1 MADFL
6 TEVGGKLDAIG
17 SRLDELF
24 EKKDDQ
30 GNYNWSTEELDE
42 FHAKEK
48 EARDLQQKKAEFLER
63 KAKEDEH
70 KGRQASLR
78 AVNRPLMGAIDE
90 GPIGGDLMA
99 RLGLGGRQVSATD
112 AFVKSVLET
121 ADFKENF
128 RPNRPFS
135 IKLKDFDL
143 RPLLAEAKTVM
154 TTATGFAPASV
165 RTGPNVAYA
174 VRRPMIA
181 DLIPQ
186 DNVGPQNG
194 VRYMEETTWTNS
206 AAAVAEGA
214 SKPESAFGWTE
225 RTVTIEVIAT
235 TIPVTEQQLEDIPQI
250 EAILRNRL
258 GTQVALSEENY
269 LLNGTGTSPQIQG
282 FLTKS
287 GTLTQAAGSDPTPDV
302 ILKAMV
308 QVQTTG
314 FANPTGVVLHPTNYM
329 NMRLLRTADGIYI
342 FGSPAGP
349 ANVTIW
355 GMEPVVTPAMTSG
368 SGLVGDFRDYSHI
381 SRRKEF
387 VIDIGWVNDD
397 FKRNQRTMRAEERLS
412 LEIYRPA
419 AFAVLSGLV

>member
-1 MADFL
+1 MADFE
-6 TEVGGKLDAIG
+6 TETKGKLLAVRT
-17 SRLDELF
+17 RLAEMF
-24 EKKDDQ
+24 GKKDENGD
-30 GNYNWSTEELDE
+30 YAWTKEDLEEHE
-42 FHAKEK
+42 AKEK
-48 EARDLQQKKAEFLER
+48 EAADLQGRLNEYLDR
-63 KAKEDEH
+63 KAREQDNEKSA
-70 KGRQASLR
+70 ASLR
-78 AVNRPLMGAIDE
+78 AVNRPMMGAIDE
-90 GPIGGDLMA
+90 GPVGAELMA
-99 RLGLGGRQVSATD
+99 RLGLGGRQVTATD
-112 AFVKSVLET
+112 AFVKAILDT
-121 ADFKENF
+121 PDFKENF

-143 RPLLAEAKTVM
+143 RPFLAEAKTVM
-154 TTATGFAPASV
+154 TTAAGFAPPSI

-194 VRYMEETTWTNS
+194 VRYMEETTWTNN

-214 SKPESAFGWTE
+214 SKPESAFAWTE

-258 GTQVALSEENY
+258 GTQVALKEEDY

-302 ILKAMV
+302 ILKAMT
-308 QVQTTG
+308 QVMTVG
-314 FANPTGVVLHPTNYM
+314 FANPTGVVLNPTNYQ

-342 FGSPAGP
+342 FGSPSGP

-387 VIDIGWVNDD
+387 VVDIGWVNDD
-397 FKRNQRTMRAEERLS
+397 FKRNQKTMRAEERLS
-412 LEIYRPA
+412 LEIYRPT